1 MPTCSLMAQMN
12 DHPPPPPQERE
23 PEPESV
29 VYVRVLPWPEPDWQ
43 TRVGSIAGLMAL
55 VTGAAL
61 AVALGTYQL
70 GLVLNRMIQGLMGE

>member
-1 MPTCSLMAQMN
+1 MN
-12 DHPPPPPQERE
+12 DHSPPSPQEHE

-29 VYVRVLPWPEPDWQ
+29 VYVRVLPSPEPEWQ
-43 TRVGSIAGLMAL
+43 ARVGSVAWLMAL

-70 GLVLNRMIQGLMGE
+70 GLVLNRMIQGLLGE

>member
-1 MPTCSLMAQMN
+1 MN
-12 DHPPPPPQERE
+12 DHSPPSPQEHE

-29 VYVRVLPWPEPDWQ
+29 VYVRVLPSPEPGWQ
-43 TRVGSIAGLMAL
+43 ARVGSVAWLMAL

-70 GLVLNRMIQGLMGE
+70 GLVLNRMIQGLLGE

>member
-1 MPTCSLMAQMN
+1 MPTYSLVAQMN
-12 DHPPPPPQERE
+12 DHPPPTPQERE

-29 VYVRVLPWPEPDWQ
+29 VYVRVLPSPEPDWQ
-43 TRVGSIAGLMAL
+43 TRVGSVAGLMAL

>member
-1 MPTCSLMAQMN
+1 
-12 DHPPPPPQERE
+12 
-23 PEPESV
+23 
-29 VYVRVLPWPEPDWQ
+29 
-43 TRVGSIAGLMAL
+43 MAL